1 MSQSTV
7 HQVPAD
13 LERWPDPYPWL
24 ADLREAGPVQRINL
38 RGNLEGWLVTRYDDV
53 LAGIT
58 DPRLSSDP
66 RNAGDHI
73 KNHPAFRRRDD
84 EDDQLGISMLSADP
98 PDHTRLRR
106 LVSKVFTARRI
117 ELLRPRI
124 QEIADNLID
133 DMAGHGGDVDLIGEY
148 AFPLPVSVI
157 CELLGVPFDDRDR
170 FRRWSTELLTPAVD
184 EASMTTAV
192 EARRSLFG
200 YLRDLVEHKR
210 AAPDDA
216 LLSGLVAAE
225 GEQRLTDD
233 EVVAMG
239 VLLLVAGHETTVNLI
254 GTGVLLLLRNPDQ
267 LAALRADPG
276 LLPGA
281 VEEFLRFDGR
291 VVMGPSRFA
300 AEDLEIGGQLI
311 RAGEIVLLAA
321 GSANRDPARFDRPDL
336 VDIAR
341 RDNRHVAFGHGI
353 HVCLGA
359 ALARLEGEIAIG
371 TLLRRFPDLAL
382 ATADSALVW
391 RPSVIRGLQALPLR
405 LTN

>member
-1 MSQSTV
+1 MSQLTV

-24 ADLREAGPVQRINL
+24 ADLREAGPVQRIKM
-38 RGNLEGWLVTRYDDV
+38 RGDLEAWLVTRYDDV

-66 RNAGDHI
+66 RHAGDHI
-73 KNHPAFRRRDD
+73 KNHPAFRRRGDDD
-84 EDDQLGISMLSADP
+84 ELGISMLSADP

-117 ELLRPRI
+117 EQLRPRI
-124 QEIADNLID
+124 QEIADRLID
-133 DMAGHGGDVDLIGEY
+133 DMAGHDEIDLVGEY

-157 CELLGVPFDDRDR
+157 CELLGVPYEDRER
-170 FRRWSTELLTPAVD
+170 FRRYSTDLLTPPTD
-184 EASMTTAV
+184 EASMQTAIN
-192 EARRSLFG
+192 ARESIFG
-200 YLRDLVEHKR
+200 YLRELVDSKR
-210 AAPDDA
+210 DKPDDA
-216 LLSGLVAAE
+216 LLSALVAAE

-233 EVVAMG
+233 EVVSMG
-239 VLLLVAGHETTVNLI
+239 VLLLIAGHETTVNLI
-254 GTGVLLLLRNPDQ
+254 GTGTLLLLRNPDQ

-281 VEEFLRFDGR
+281 IEEFLRFDGP
-291 VVMGPSRFA
+291 VMMGPSRFA
-300 AEDLEIGGQLI
+300 AEDVEIGGQLI

-321 GSANRDPARFDRPDL
+321 GAANRDPARFDRPDM

-341 RDNRHVAFGHGI
+341 GANRHMAFGHGI

-371 TLLRRFPDLAL
+371 TLIRRFPHLAL
-382 ATADSALVW
+382 ATEDAALVW
-391 RPSVIRGLQALPLR
+391 RPSVIRGLLALPLR
-405 LTN
+405 PAG